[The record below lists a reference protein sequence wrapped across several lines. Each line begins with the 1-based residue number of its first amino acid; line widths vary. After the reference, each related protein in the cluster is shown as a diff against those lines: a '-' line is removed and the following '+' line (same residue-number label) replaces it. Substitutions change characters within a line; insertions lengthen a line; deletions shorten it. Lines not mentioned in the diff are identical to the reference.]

1 MKFLMDLMS
10 VITFS
15 PPITDVTEED
25 ICENIRH
32 LKKNEW
38 FQRDLSHADFRKLIV
53 SNKDVRFAIGKL
65 NTKRLKRNPYKY
77 KYQRK
82 IQKVMCKA

>member
-1 MKFLMDLMS
+1 MRVLMGLIS

-15 PPITDVTEED
+15 PPIPDVTEED
-25 ICENIRH
+25 ICENIRF

-38 FQRDLSHADFRKLIV
+38 FRRDLKHPESRKMIV